1 MLRRDSMP
9 VLLAVLL
16 AAVPHAVLAR
26 LPVTSNSV
34 ATASAM
40 QRPDLR
46 PDQRLDQRMES
57 LLKRMGYQKIIGENG
72 TFYFNNAAG
81 DTLRLNRYA
90 NGDYMLYHVLDDS
103 QPFAVINLWNSRS
116 LHTRAYL
123 DEEEDTVLESDL
135 SGRVVAASDAQL
147 EQFILLFEDKLRE
160 WRQFLLQ
167 QKQVRVT
174 GTDTAKSAAG
184 RVIE

>member
-16 AAVPHAVLAR
+16 AVVPHAVLAR

-46 PDQRLDQRMES
+46 PDQRMES

-90 NGDYMLYHVLDDS
+90 NADYMLYHVLDNS

-160 WRQFLLQ
+160 WKQFLLQ

-174 GTDTAKSAAG
+174 GTDTGKSAAG